1 MKKSQNISTLPQV
14 GEHDLQNIGLTI
26 SSGEDRN
33 GVYVGGKLRKLTPKE
48 AFRLQGWEDSDFEK
62 ARAVN
67 SDNQLYRQAGN
78 GVTVPVVRA
87 IGEKLMEVYGE

>member
-1 MKKSQNISTLPQV
+1 MKEPNEPSFYITCQ
-14 GEHDLQNIGLTI
+14 
-26 SSGEDRN
+26 DRN

-48 AFRLQGWEDSDFEK
+48 AFRLQGWEDADFEK

-78 GVTVPVVRA
+78 GVTVPIVRA
-87 IGEKLMEVYGE
+87 IGEKLMKVYGEN